1 MVTQAAQPAPPKFN
15 VNTPF
20 KDLLMSDRFNCTD
33 AVATALIGQGL
44 SSVDVFL
51 TINEDDVDSI
61 VKTIRKPAT
70 GTGEYDGVEEPIPDN
85 MPEPRGKELVL
96 RLFKDSDH
104 AGDKMTRRSRTGYI
118 IYGNNAPL
126 YWLSRRQGT
135 CETSVFGAEFVAL
148 KQGLEQV
155 RALRYK
161 LRMMGIPVVDP
172 CWVFG
177 DNMSVVNNVS
187 RPESVLK
194 KKAHAICYH
203 YARESTVM
211 GESMMAHVRSE
222 NNPADICTKVIPGG
236 MKRDTLVGAIMY
248 NTTGDDVLM
257 TWKQESESG

>member
-1 MVTQAAQPAPPKFN
+1 MVELGRIDIITEVSLLASHLALPRKGHLEAVFYMYAYLKSHHGYVLAFDPTYPEIDLTQFN
-15 VNTPF
+15 
-20 KDLLMSDRFNCTD
+20 MD
-33 AVATALIGQGL
+33 ADWHGM
-44 SSVDVFL
+44 
-51 TINEDDVDSI
+51 
-61 VKTIRKPAT
+61 
-70 GTGEYDGVEEPIPDN
+70 YDGVEEPIPDN

-248 NTTGDDVLM
+248 NTTGDDVLV